1 MVVLSIKRFPKCN
14 PSRQKGD
21 WVMERKDESRT
32 AIRVDL
38 SRGTN
43 LPLTDD
49 QWRYIEELMDW
60 ERKSRNMQY
69 MIS

>member
-1 MVVLSIKRFPKCN
+1 M
-14 PSRQKGD
+14 KG
-21 WVMERKDESRT
+21 KDESRT
-32 AIRVDL
+32 KVSGKAVRVDL

-60 ERKSRNMQY
+60 EKRSKDMQY
-69 MIS
+69 LIN

>member
-1 MVVLSIKRFPKCN
+1 
-14 PSRQKGD
+14 
-21 WVMERKDESRT
+21 MERKDEFRT

-49 QWRYIEELMDW
+49 QWRDIEELMDW
-60 ERKSRNMQY
+60 ERESSGMQY
-69 MIS
+69 LIRQGG

>member
-1 MVVLSIKRFPKCN
+1 MK
-14 PSRQKGD
+14 
-21 WVMERKDESRT
+21 RKDESRT
-32 AIRVDL
+32 KVLGKAVRVDL

-43 LPLTDD
+43 LPLADD

-60 ERKSRNMQY
+60 ERESRNMQY